1 MVEIARAA
9 CEAGKRVWWVGLP
22 AQRPGIFRRVT
33 AGGFTALG
41 LEVMNSQQMY
51 YRLLAGPSFVDLKP
65 LVVGTARLVR
75 VGAALAE
82 CAGSLPAPGEAKLFA
97 AAIAEAKRFGL
108 EPAAVAATAADDVEV
123 ERLATVFAAYQR
135 AMAGHWDYDDVR
147 AQAAVLV
154 AGARFKEFV
163 ADEVEWARGGLPD
176 LVIVDGLRELGPID
190 LRVLIALG
198 AVLETHLTLPEAPE
212 GVALSEVDVKRV
224 EPDSA
229 EHAITVHRYRAANAV
244 AEARFIMRSLKR
256 DLALGGFDLLDLAV
270 VATPGTAAALVAL
283 ADEYGVPLMDE
294 SPQALADTPAGAT
307 LLDLLELPETP
318 TASRLLA
325 IPELAPLAAEAL
337 RLKVGGADALTWVA
351 RRLHLEGPW
360 REWQRRLRVGDDPV
374 AWTKELL
381 DDVLRLTHP
390 ELDPTFASRV
400 LSMAQEAAKLAAGE
414 GFAVWLA
421 ALLRDTR
428 VSTHAPGG
436 VALLDA
442 TLVSGRRFRRVYVLG
457 AVEGAF
463 RAAER
468 EDYFVSEE
476 LRGPVAAAADVDA
489 HLPQVARLPRRF
501 KGRDEVVVAE
511 LLTRADETVI
521 TAPEAGAD
529 GPQIP
534 DRRLLGDEELPPLP
548 LVAAGSA
555 LELSGPP
562 PYLPTFDPVE
572 LGVVEPGAVETGA
585 FEPGAVAAEYL
596 RRYDQC
602 AFRAWGERVLLPSE
616 ADDDAPLLAL
626 EPGPE
631 AERPDEW
638 HRLVPALTAFSTL
651 TTERLDDLGERF
663 PDFRDWLQ
671 EHAEHLSRLT
681 WGAELTHLESGVTGH
696 VHAGE
701 RVPVGSRGREKSVIY
716 RFVEPTADPD
726 WNWARD
732 KQRDRW
738 TEYLAAAVLLNH
750 RSRAPSFVEIYLWP
764 LLGEPLKVDTTTS
777 NFVAERLGRVSA
789 RAAEAMARF
798 RTGDVTPS
806 PGFHCR
812 DCPVFDVCRVGQ
824 RT

>member
-1 MVEIARAA
+1 VKLHLRLGPPASGRSAAMVEIARAA

-256 DLALGGFDLLDLAV
+256 VLALGGFDLLDLAV

-360 REWQRRLRVGDDPV
+360 
-374 AWTKELL
+374 
-381 DDVLRLTHP
+381 
-390 ELDPTFASRV
+390 
-400 LSMAQEAAKLAAGE
+400 
-414 GFAVWLA
+414 
-421 ALLRDTR
+421 
-428 VSTHAPGG
+428 
-436 VALLDA
+436 
-442 TLVSGRRFRRVYVLG
+442 
-457 AVEGAF
+457 
-463 RAAER
+463 
-468 EDYFVSEE
+468 
-476 LRGPVAAAADVDA
+476 
-489 HLPQVARLPRRF
+489 
-501 KGRDEVVVAE
+501 
-511 LLTRADETVI
+511 
-521 TAPEAGAD
+521 
-529 GPQIP
+529 
-534 DRRLLGDEELPPLP
+534 
-548 LVAAGSA
+548 
-555 LELSGPP
+555 
-562 PYLPTFDPVE
+562 
-572 LGVVEPGAVETGA
+572 
-585 FEPGAVAAEYL
+585 
-596 RRYDQC
+596 
-602 AFRAWGERVLLPSE
+602 
-616 ADDDAPLLAL
+616 
-626 EPGPE
+626 
-631 AERPDEW
+631 
-638 HRLVPALTAFSTL
+638 
-651 TTERLDDLGERF
+651 
-663 PDFRDWLQ
+663 
-671 EHAEHLSRLT
+671 
-681 WGAELTHLESGVTGH
+681 
-696 VHAGE
+696 
-701 RVPVGSRGREKSVIY
+701 
-716 RFVEPTADPD
+716 
-726 WNWARD
+726 
-732 KQRDRW
+732 
-738 TEYLAAAVLLNH
+738 
-750 RSRAPSFVEIYLWP
+750 
-764 LLGEPLKVDTTTS
+764 
-777 NFVAERLGRVSA
+777 
-789 RAAEAMARF
+789 
-798 RTGDVTPS
+798 
-806 PGFHCR
+806 
-812 DCPVFDVCRVGQ
+812 
-824 RT
+824 